1 LVVNEIINNSLKHVE
16 NHEIN
21 IFIDLIP
28 NDINNA
34 TLITDL
40 EYLYIA

>member
-1 LVVNEIINNSLKHVE
+1 MNLKFNLVSDFPYGINKLISLV
-16 NHEIN
+16 
-21 IFIDLIP
+21 FILIP

-34 TLITDL
+34 TLITYL